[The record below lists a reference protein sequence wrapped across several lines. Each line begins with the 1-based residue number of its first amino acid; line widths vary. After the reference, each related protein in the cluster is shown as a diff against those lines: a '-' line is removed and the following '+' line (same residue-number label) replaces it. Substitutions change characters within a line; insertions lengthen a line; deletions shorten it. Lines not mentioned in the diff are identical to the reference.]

1 MLFVYCVRTDD
12 IHVYTVY
19 GHCLYLYSFACLHNK
34 SSVGVNCFS
43 SSSVIL
49 GRNPPSIAAACDIVF
64 PDLATGTGSLLS
76 NECSLWY
83 PDRSCCSKPL
93 TNLPMASSI
102 SAASGLASIKSASS
116 GQGMPPSPSSTTGEG
131 TSLCSA
137 ALCWPRNPVYN
148 KINSVNTCKY
158 IVYACLV
165 LVCTLSVHA
174 HTVYIG
180 LHNLKPHWLCIY
192 IACTMVIHV
201 YTLYV
206 HVMYM
211 FYDLHTVHRHHIY
224 YFLPFCPMLVDRN
237 LQFCTLTV

>member
-1 MLFVYCVRTDD
+1 MTFLSSSLVHLGNRKKLSSEEHTCSTNHVIHTTYTCTYNAYTCTYTYIYMSYTCMYMYMLFVYCVCTND

-34 SSVGVNCFS
+34 SSVGVNRFS

-49 GRNPPSIAAACDIVF
+49 GRNQPSIAAACDIVF

-76 NECSLWY
+76 NECSSWY
-83 PDRSCCSKPL
+83 PDRSCCSKQL

-102 SAASGLASIKSASS
+102 SAASGLASI
-116 GQGMPPSPSSTTGEG
+116 
-131 TSLCSA
+131 
-137 ALCWPRNPVYN
+137 
-148 KINSVNTCKY
+148 
-158 IVYACLV
+158 
-165 LVCTLSVHA
+165 

-211 FYDLHTVHRHHIY
+211 FYDVHTVSQHHIY
-224 YFLPFCPMLVDRN
+224 NFLPFCPMLVDRN
-237 LQFCTLTV
+237 LQFCT